1 MMNYVDKDIENEF
14 SITIADED
22 PNFQPKAILAI
33 LNILELGKQLTIA
46 QIHHLFTA
54 GVSER
59 QVRRYIKILED
70 CGLVSVIPNKH
81 EAKNRIYQAN
91 SLGQASSKSFT
102 TDQLLSLYVLKQL
115 LISFKNTFISKE
127 IDAIIFKIQQSFG
140 GNLSYFLDVE
150 EVEDE
155 NNPNEVTEIEQKLY
169 WNQLPGVATISP
181 TVADPLLHQLLD
193 AILQRTWI
201 EITFFSTKDNEVKTR
216 TVFPFIIYSYDG
228 LSYAYMYHPEHKKSF
243 TLSLH
248 HIKNITKLDNDKR
261 QIPFNQKEFLES
273 RFAVFEGKLEKVSF
287 TIKDEFRHLF
297 EHRHWHISQTTSTS
311 KGKLLIKMEV
321 PLKPDF
327 ISWVIR
333 WSKAFSDIKPA
344 KLKDMVVQELQTTIQ
359 SLSADS
365 SNDD

>member
-1 MMNYVDKDIENEF
+1 MMNYIESDNENGYT
-14 SITIADED
+14 IVIADDD

-33 LNILELGKQLTIA
+33 LNILEHGKELTIA
-46 QIHHLFTA
+46 QTHSLFTA

-70 CGLVSVIPNKH
+70 CGLVTTVPKKFDS
-81 EAKNRIYQAN
+81 KNRIYCATSYN
-91 SLGQASSKSFT
+91 TSSNKSFS

-115 LISFKNTFISKE
+115 LVSFRNTFISKE
-127 IDAIIFKIQQSFG
+127 IDAIILKIQQSFG
-140 GNLSYFLDVE
+140 SGLSYFLDVE

-155 NNPNEVTEIEQKLY
+155 NNPNEYTDIEQKLY

-201 EITFFSTKDNEVKTR
+201 DVTFFSTKDNEVKTR

-248 HIKNITKLDNDKR
+248 HIQKISISKIERR

-287 TIKDEFRHLF
+287 TIKDEFRYLF

-311 KGKLLIKMEV
+311 KGKLVIKMEV

-344 KLKDMVVQELQTTIQ
+344 KLKEMVVQELQSTIQ

-365 SNDD
+365 GNDE